1 MNKKSILL
9 VEDDYLDVISVQ
21 RMLSKLNA
29 ECQLYVAHNGVD
41 ALEYLN
47 GSERRE
53 KILPDVILLDLNMP
67 KMSGLEFLRII
78 RNYYSL
84 KNIKI
89 FVMTTS
95 AEEYDVVA
103 TQQLGASGYIIKPLN
118 FGNGGKGSEQA
129 AVTELRKELLGG
141 NSDLFSALEARWTA
155 LLAEGLFKKHKKVP
169 GILSLGG

>member
-21 RMLSKLNA
+21 RLLTKLNA
-29 ECQLYVAHNGVD
+29 DYQLYVAHNGVD

-67 KMSGLEFLRII
+67 KMSGLEFLRIV

-118 FGNGGKGSEQA
+118 FGSGGKGSEQP
-129 AVTELRKELLGG
+129 AVTALKKELLGG
-141 NSDLFSALEARWTA
+141 SVDLFAALEAHWVS
-155 LLAEGLFKKHKKVP
+155 LLSATLFKKHKKTP
-169 GILSLGG
+169 GILSLEG